1 MVIRYEIGIYIIVAD
16 HINHV
21 FNAIVRQYTTLAVGG
36 VAKCK
41 AKLINYSRLVY
52 DDY

>member
-1 MVIRYEIGIYIIVAD
+1 MKVRYEIGIYIIVAD
-16 HINHV
+16 HVNHV
-21 FNAIVRQYTTLAVGG
+21 LNAIINPYITLEVSG
-36 VAKCK
+36 VVKCK

>member
-1 MVIRYEIGIYIIVAD
+1 MIVRYEIGIYIIVAD
-16 HINHV
+16 HVNHV
-21 FNAIVRQYTTLAVGG
+21 FNATVIPYTTLEVSG
-36 VAKCK
+36 VIKCK